1 MSISCHTLAQG
12 YREQSVEVQALV
24 QAFQRN
30 YERCF
35 AFNAVKEEQ

>member
-1 MSISCHTLAQG
+1 M
-12 YREQSVEVQALV
+12 EVWALV

-35 AFNAVKEEQ
+35 AFNAVKEGQRLERTDSTDRTWPIA